1 VPRREKGFVKKV
13 TTTCPSCNTSFRV
26 TPQQLAARQ
35 GQVRCGHCNT
45 LFNGLETLAMA
56 DRATQANPAQ
66 VGPAEE
72 TPSAIPQPA
81 PQPRVVQR
89 RQVEDRRLPAMDE
102 SDAPILYRPDFT
114 PAASP
119 YRTWWIAGAS
129 LLALLLLIQA
139 MTYFRGAL
147 ARDVPSMK
155 PILTGYCAVVGC
167 TIALPRNADAITIE
181 SSDLKQFPE
190 RQKEILL
197 TALLRNRAGYAQA
210 YPSLELTLTD
220 SADNA
225 VVKKTFHPADYLDD
239 KSAIESGIAP
249 LQEANVRLRLELLD
263 LVAVGYRL
271 FVYYP

>member
-1 VPRREKGFVKKV
+1 
-13 TTTCPSCNTSFRV
+13 
-26 TPQQLAARQ
+26 
-35 GQVRCGHCNT
+35 
-45 LFNGLETLAMA
+45 MA
-56 DRATQANPAQ
+56 DRAAQASSVQAKPT
-66 VGPAEE
+66 AEVAS
-72 TPSAIPQPA
+72 TTA
-81 PQPRVVQR
+81 PPVSQPRVVQR

-114 PAASP
+114 PAVSP
-119 YRTWWIAGAS
+119 YRKWWIAGAS
-129 LLALLLLIQA
+129 LLTLLLLIQG

-155 PILTGYCAVVGC
+155 PILTGYCAMVGC
-167 TIALPRNADAITIE
+167 TITLPRDADAITIE

-190 RQKEILL
+190 RPKEILL
-197 TALLRNRAGYAQA
+197 TALLRNRASYAQA

-220 SADNA
+220 AADNA
-225 VVKKTFHPADYLDD
+225 VVKKTFHPEDYVDD
-239 KSAIESGIAP
+239 KSAIDSGIGP